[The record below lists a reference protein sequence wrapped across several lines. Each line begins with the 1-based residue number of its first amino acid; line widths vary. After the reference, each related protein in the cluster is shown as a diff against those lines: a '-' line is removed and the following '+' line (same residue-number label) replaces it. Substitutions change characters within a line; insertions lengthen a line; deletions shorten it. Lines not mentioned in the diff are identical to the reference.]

1 MNATDKPLLKEADQL
16 KVIDAL
22 TQIRNRMAAE
32 KGKDFADSVR
42 QHINIMATMGL
53 LFRAAKAGVP
63 LDDTINKV
71 VAHTF
76 SDLMHS
82 LLMSRQQD
90 TMIEE
95 IEAWAAQLIALME
108 KMVEDPPIQ

>member
-1 MNATDKPLLKEADQL
+1 MNTTNEPFLKEADQPKAVNIL
-16 KVIDAL
+16 KQ
-22 TQIRNRMAAE
+22 TYNRMVAE
-32 KGKDFADSVR
+32 KGEDFADSVR
-42 QHINIMATMGL
+42 LHIKIISTMGL